1 MLFRKEKKI
10 LILVKRYSLR
20 KSLDLGADFSDEE
33 SILSITSPPFHP
45 LDGEFAGFRWAFAM
59 GQSLERNSRDSR
71 VRESSSGR
79 FSKLTSFAPLTK
91 RRAILSW
98 ILSFRNLIEPHH
110 GGSAGRRTIVELLSS
125 LTNHRVTSEHPF
137 SMISARV
144 RRDISNRENRGGVS
158 GSRGRSNSSN

>member
-1 MLFRKEKKI
+1 MISEQISPMKNQFFRLRLRPFI
-10 LILVKRYSLR
+10 HSTANLPVSGGHSPRVK
-20 KSLDLGADFSDEE
+20 
-33 SILSITSPPFHP
+33 
-45 LDGEFAGFRWAFAM
+45 
-59 GQSLERNSRDSR
+59 
-71 VRESSSGR
+71 VSSGIAGIPGCGSR
-79 FSKLTSFAPLTK
+79 RVADSKLTSFAPLTK

-125 LTNHRVTSEHPF
+125 LTNHRVASEHPF